1 MSHETEYH
9 DSMIKML
16 ELIWGDGYM
25 APGGTGNVAR
35 MFAGIDTHGKR
46 VLDIGCGIGGPA
58 LDMVRL
64 HGVDVVGI
72 DLESQLVDRA
82 NKDAH
87 AAGLGDRATFQTVKL
102 GPLPFAGNSFDI
114 VTSSGAIT
122 QAPNKKDIFEECM
135 RVLRPGG
142 SVTCYEWMRS
152 DREYSEDMLYW
163 FKMEG
168 LTYTLETLDGY
179 GQILRDCG
187 FADVKTTDASDWYRD
202 EARREYELIK
212 GKLYTRMVELLGQQD
227 ADHFVENW
235 RAMVVVCDAGEMRQG
250 YFRGTRP

>member
-16 ELIWGDGYM
+16 ELIWGAGYM

-35 MFAGIDTHGKR
+35 LFRGIDTAGQR

-64 HGVDVVGI
+64 HGVEVIGI

-82 NKDAH
+82 NRDARKV
-87 AAGLGDRATFQTVKL
+87 GLSDRATFQTVEP
-102 GPLPFAGNSFDI
+102 GPLPFAADSFDI

-122 QAPNKKDIFEECM
+122 QAPDKKDIFVECM

-152 DREYSEDMLYW
+152 DQDYSADMIHW

-168 LTYTLETLDGY
+168 LTYALETLEGY
-179 GQILRDCG
+179 GDILRDAG
-187 FADVKTTDASDWYRD
+187 FSNVVTTDASNWYCK
-202 EARREYELIK
+202 EARREYEIIK
-212 GKLYTRMVELLGQQD
+212 GELYAEMVALLGQED

-235 RAMVVVCDAGEMRQG
+235 RAMVVVCESGEMRQG
-250 YFRGTRP
+250 YFRGSRP